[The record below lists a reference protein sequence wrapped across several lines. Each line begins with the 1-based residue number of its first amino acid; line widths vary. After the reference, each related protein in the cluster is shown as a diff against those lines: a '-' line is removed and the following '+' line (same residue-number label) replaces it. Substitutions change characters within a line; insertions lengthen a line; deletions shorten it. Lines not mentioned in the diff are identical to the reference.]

1 MAGKKTKWSSC
12 NLLEPATEGSRLCQF
27 SVSSKKVKLSGDL
40 RVADLIELPAKAVGK
55 DWRDLLSRKLN
66 IATLPPEKVF
76 LRVVELPEC
85 EPDELLPMVEFQIE
99 DLSPLPMAQA
109 VWSAEAVPGST
120 GTEGNQTVLVM
131 IAERG
136 VVEGR
141 LDELED
147 VNYLADRVEVPLL
160 RELVPGEPRED
171 GAHIQLV
178 QGADSVLALV
188 SWWFDGR
195 LRDVNSFNLPDTAAS
210 RDELVEKI
218 NSVALAGEVAG
229 WMPDEPAC
237 HLAKRGDVAGDW
249 NTALAKCFGRIRE
262 VEPMSEVDLATAAV
276 EFTARTTA
284 PGLMLEDYSARNRQ
298 RFQDGLWMQGIK
310 GAVALMLI
318 GLCVFFAYGSW
329 LQSDLDDLNQ
339 QVKVQGLQ
347 YTNALS
353 LKAKMQTLNK
363 QEALKTAVGDAWVK
377 VGNTNLPPEL
387 KFTQLMFSSD
397 RTLEGNTSRKLRIVG
412 TADDGKETFIDDYN
426 LVLAR
431 MEVKGREGQKLFS
444 SVSPGPSRK
453 DPRKKLTT
461 WSVECKFDGE

>member
-12 NLLEPATEGSRLCQF
+12 NLLESATEGSRLCQF

-40 RVADLIELPAKAVGK
+40 RVAEGDDPPAKAVGK
-55 DWRDLLSRKLN
+55 DWSDLLRRKLN

-99 DLSPLPMAQA
+99 DLSPLPMAQT

-136 VVEGR
+136 VVGDR
-141 LDELED
+141 LDELEA

-188 SWWFDGR
+188 SWWFAGR

-237 HLAKRGDVAGDW
+237 HLAKRGDVAADW

-298 RFQDGLWMQGIK
+298 RFQDGLWMQGVK

-318 GLCVFFAYGSW
+318 GLCFFFAYGSW

-353 LKAKMQTLNK
+353 LKAKMQTLKK
-363 QEALKTAVGDAWVK
+363 QEALKTAALNAWSEVAI
-377 VGNTNLPPEL
+377 GLPGEL

-397 RTLEGNTSRKLRIVG
+397 RTLDGNTSRKLRIVG

-431 MEVKGREGQKLFS
+431 MEVEGREGQKLFS

>member
-12 NLLEPATEGSRLCQF
+12 NLLEPAAQGSRLWQF

-40 RVADLIELPAKAVGK
+40 RVAEGDDPPAKAVAK

-136 VVEGR
+136 VVEGH
-141 LDELED
+141 LDELEA

-237 HLAKRGDVAGDW
+237 HLAKRGDVAADW
-249 NTALAKCFGRIRE
+249 NTALAKCFGSIRE

-298 RFQDGLWMQGIK
+298 RFQDGLWMEGIK

-318 GLCVFFAYGSW
+318 GLLGFYVYGSI
-329 LQSDLDDLNQ
+329 LQSTLDGKINE
-339 QVKVQGLQ
+339 VTVQ
-347 YTNALS
+347 TNKFTKARS
-353 LKAKMQTLNK
+353 LKAKVETLEK
-363 QEALKTAVGDAWVK
+363 QKALKDAALKAWREVTI
-377 VGNTNLPPEL
+377 GLPREL
-387 KFTQLMFSSD
+387 KFTQLTFSSD
-397 RTLEGNTSRKLRIVG
+397 RIDGNTSRKLRIAG
-412 TADDGKETFIDDYN
+412 TADAGNDTIIDDYH
-426 LVLAR
+426 LALTR
-431 MEVKGREGQKLFS
+431 MEIDGQTLFS
-444 SVSPGPSRK
+444 KVRPGLSRK

-461 WSVECKFDGE
+461 WSLECEFDGE

>member
-55 DWRDLLSRKLN
+55 DWSDLLSRKLN

-136 VVEGR
+136 VVGDR
-141 LDELED
+141 LDELEA

-188 SWWFDGR
+188 SWWFAGR

-237 HLAKRGDVAGDW
+237 HLAKRGDVAADW

-318 GLCVFFAYGSW
+318 GLCFFFAYGTW

-339 QVKVQGLQ
+339 QVKAQGLQ

-353 LKAKMQTLNK
+353 LKAKMQTLKK
-363 QEALKTAVGDAWVK
+363 QEALKTAALNAWSEVAI
-377 VGNTNLPPEL
+377 GLPGEL

-397 RTLEGNTSRKLRIVG
+397 RTLDGNTSRKLRIVG

-426 LVLAR
+426 LALTR
-431 MEVKGREGQKLFS
+431 MEVEGSEGQKLFTH
-444 SVSPGPSRK
+444 VIPGPSRT
-453 DPRKKLTT
+453 DPRKKLIT

>member
-27 SVSSKKVKLSGDL
+27 SVSSKKVKLTGDL
-40 RVADLIELPAKAVGK
+40 RVAEGDDPPAKAVGK
-55 DWRDLLSRKLN
+55 DWSDLLSRKLN

-136 VVEGR
+136 VVGDR
-141 LDELED
+141 LDELEA

-210 RDELVEKI
+210 RDALVEKI

-237 HLAKRGDVAGDW
+237 HLAKRGDVAADW

-262 VEPMSEVDLATAAV
+262 VEPMSEVELATAAV

-310 GAVALMLI
+310 GAVALMLM
-318 GLCVFFAYGSW
+318 GLLGFYVYGSM
-329 LQSDLDDLNQ
+329 LQSTLEDKNNL
-339 QVKVQGLQ
+339 VTVQ
-347 YTNALS
+347 TNLFTKALS
-353 LKAKMQTLNK
+353 LKAKVETLEK
-363 QEALKTAVGDAWVK
+363 QKALKYAALEAWYK
-377 VGNTNLPPEL
+377 VSTGLPGEL
-387 KFTQLMFSSD
+387 KFTELAFASS
-397 RTLEGNTSRKLRIVG
+397 RTLDGNTSRELRISG
-412 TADDGKETFIDDYN
+412 AADAGKATLIDDYQEA
-426 LVLAR
+426 LTR
-431 MEVKGREGQKLFS
+431 MERSDGKALFS
-444 SVSPGPSRK
+444 SVKAETIRQDTRK
-453 DPRKKLTT
+453 NQTV
-461 WSVECKFDGE
+461 WSLKCEFDGE

>member
-12 NLLEPATEGSRLCQF
+12 NLLESATEGSRLCQF

-55 DWRDLLSRKLN
+55 DWSDLLRRKLN

-136 VVEGR
+136 VVGDR
-141 LDELED
+141 LDELEA

-188 SWWFDGR
+188 SWWFAGR

-237 HLAKRGDVAGDW
+237 HLAKRGDVAADW

-298 RFQDGLWMQGIK
+298 RFQDGLWMQGVK

-318 GLCVFFAYGSW
+318 GLCFFFAYGSW

-353 LKAKMQTLNK
+353 LKAKMQTLKK
-363 QEALKTAVGDAWVK
+363 QEALKTAALNAWSEVAI
-377 VGNTNLPPEL
+377 GLPGEL

>member
-55 DWRDLLSRKLN
+55 DWSDLLRRKLN

-141 LDELED
+141 LDELEA

-237 HLAKRGDVAGDW
+237 HLAKRGDVAADW

-310 GAVALMLI
+310 GAVALMLM
-318 GLCVFFAYGSW
+318 GLCIFFAYGSW
-329 LQSDLDDLNQ
+329 LQGNLEDLNQ

-353 LKAKMQTLNK
+353 LKAKMQTLKK
-363 QEALKTAVGDAWVK
+363 QEALKTAALNAWSEVAI
-377 VGNTNLPPEL
+377 GLPGEL

>member
-12 NLLEPATEGSRLCQF
+12 NLLESATEGSRLCQF

-55 DWRDLLSRKLN
+55 DWSDLLRRKLN

-136 VVEGR
+136 VVGDR
-141 LDELED
+141 LDELEA

-237 HLAKRGDVAGDW
+237 HLAKRGDVAADW

-310 GAVALMLI
+310 GAVALMLM
-318 GLCVFFAYGSW
+318 GLCIFFAYGSW

-353 LKAKMQTLNK
+353 LKAKMQTLKK
-363 QEALKTAVGDAWVK
+363 QEALKTAALNAWSEVAI
-377 VGNTNLPPEL
+377 GLPGEL

>member
-55 DWRDLLSRKLN
+55 DWSDLLRRKLN

-141 LDELED
+141 LDELEA

-237 HLAKRGDVAGDW
+237 HLAKRGDVAADW

-353 LKAKMQTLNK
+353 LKAKMQTLKK
-363 QEALKTAVGDAWVK
+363 QEALKTAALNAWSEVAI
-377 VGNTNLPPEL
+377 GLPGEL

>member
-1 MAGKKTKWSSC
+1 M
-12 NLLEPATEGSRLCQF
+12 LEPAAQGSRLWQF

-40 RVADLIELPAKAVGK
+40 RVAEGDDPPAKAVAK

-141 LDELED
+141 LDELEAA
-147 VNYLADRVEVPLL
+147 NYLADRVEVPLL

-188 SWWFDGR
+188 SWWFAGR

-237 HLAKRGDVAGDW
+237 HLAKRGDVAADW

-284 PGLMLEDYSARNRQ
+284 PGLMLEDYCARNRQ

-310 GAVALMLI
+310 GAVALMLM
-318 GLCVFFAYGSW
+318 GLCIFFAYGSW
-329 LQSDLDDLNQ
+329 LQGNLEDLNQ

-353 LKAKMQTLNK
+353 LKAKMQTLKK
-363 QEALKTAVGDAWVK
+363 QEALKTAALNAWSEVAI
-377 VGNTNLPPEL
+377 GLPGEL

>member
-12 NLLEPATEGSRLCQF
+12 NLLESATEGSRLCQF

-55 DWRDLLSRKLN
+55 DWSDLLRRKLN

-136 VVEGR
+136 VVGDR
-141 LDELED
+141 LDELEA

-188 SWWFDGR
+188 SWWFAGR

-237 HLAKRGDVAGDW
+237 HLAKRGDVAADW

-298 RFQDGLWMQGIK
+298 RFQDGLWMQGVK
-310 GAVALMLI
+310 GAVALMLM
-318 GLCVFFAYGSW
+318 GLCIFFAYGSW

-353 LKAKMQTLNK
+353 LKAKMQTLKK
-363 QEALKTAVGDAWVK
+363 QEALKTAALNAWSEVAI
-377 VGNTNLPPEL
+377 GLPGEL

>member
-40 RVADLIELPAKAVGK
+40 RVAEGDDPPAKAVGK
-55 DWRDLLSRKLN
+55 DWSDLLRRKLN

-99 DLSPLPMAQA
+99 DLSPLPMAQT

-136 VVEGR
+136 VVGDR
-141 LDELED
+141 LDELEA

-188 SWWFDGR
+188 SWWFAGR

-210 RDELVEKI
+210 RDALVEKI

-237 HLAKRGDVAGDW
+237 HLAKRGDVAADW

-298 RFQDGLWMQGIK
+298 RFQDGLWVEGVK

-318 GLCVFFAYGSW
+318 GLCFFFAYGSW

-353 LKAKMQTLNK
+353 LKAKMQTLKK
-363 QEALKTAVGDAWVK
+363 QEALKTAALNAWSEVAI
-377 VGNTNLPPEL
+377 GLPGEL

-397 RTLEGNTSRKLRIVG
+397 RTLDGNTSRKLRIVG

-431 MEVKGREGQKLFS
+431 MEVEGREGQKLFS

>member
-1 MAGKKTKWSSC
+1 M
-12 NLLEPATEGSRLCQF
+12 LEPAIEGSRLFQF

-40 RVADLIELPAKAVGK
+40 RVAEGEDPPAKVVGK
-55 DWRDLLSRKLN
+55 DWSDLLSRKLN

-85 EPDELLPMVEFQIE
+85 ESDELLPMVEFQIE

-109 VWSAEAVPGST
+109 VWSAEVVPGSA
-120 GTEGNQTVLVM
+120 GAEGNQTVLVM

-136 VVEGR
+136 VVGDR
-141 LDELED
+141 LDELEA

-237 HLAKRGDVAGDW
+237 HLAKRGDVAADW

-276 EFTARTTA
+276 EFTVRTTA

-298 RFQDGLWMQGIK
+298 RFQDGLWMEGIK

-318 GLCVFFAYGSW
+318 GLCFFFAYGSW

-353 LKAKMQTLNK
+353 LKAKMQTLKK
-363 QEALKTAVGDAWVK
+363 QEALKTAALNAWSEVAI
-377 VGNTNLPPEL
+377 GLPGEL

>member
-40 RVADLIELPAKAVGK
+40 RVAEGDDPPAKAVGK
-55 DWRDLLSRKLN
+55 DWSDLLSRKLN

-136 VVEGR
+136 VVGDR
-141 LDELED
+141 LDELEAA
-147 VNYLADRVEVPLL
+147 NYLADRVEVPLL
-160 RELVPGEPRED
+160 RELVPSEPRED

-237 HLAKRGDVAGDW
+237 HLAKRGDVAADW

-262 VEPMSEVDLATAAV
+262 VEPMSEVELATAAV

-318 GLCVFFAYGSW
+318 GLCFFFAYGSW

-353 LKAKMQTLNK
+353 LKAKMQTLKK
-363 QEALKTAVGDAWVK
+363 QEALKTAALNAWSEVAI
-377 VGNTNLPPEL
+377 GLPGEL

>member
-1 MAGKKTKWSSC
+1 M
-12 NLLEPATEGSRLCQF
+12 LEPAAQGSRLWQF

-40 RVADLIELPAKAVGK
+40 RVAEGDDPPAKAVAK

-136 VVEGR
+136 VVEDR
-141 LDELED
+141 LDELEAA
-147 VNYLADRVEVPLL
+147 NYLADRVEVPLL
-160 RELVPGEPRED
+160 RELVPSEPRED

-237 HLAKRGDVAGDW
+237 HLAKRGDVAADW

-310 GAVALMLI
+310 GAVALMLM
-318 GLCVFFAYGSW
+318 GLCIFFAYGSW
-329 LQSDLDDLNQ
+329 LQGNLEDLNQ

-363 QEALKTAVGDAWVK
+363 QEALKTAALKAWSEVAI
-377 VGNTNLPPEL
+377 GLPGEL
-387 KFTQLMFSSD
+387 KFTQLAFSSD
-397 RTLEGNTSRKLRIVG
+397 RTLDGNTSRKLRIVG

>member
-55 DWRDLLSRKLN
+55 DWSDLLRRKLN

-136 VVEGR
+136 VVEDR
-141 LDELED
+141 LDELEAA
-147 VNYLADRVEVPLL
+147 NYLADRVEVPLL

-188 SWWFDGR
+188 SWWFAGR

-237 HLAKRGDVAGDW
+237 HLAKRGDVAADW

-339 QVKVQGLQ
+339 QVKAQGIQ

-353 LKAKMQTLNK
+353 LKAKMQTLKK
-363 QEALKTAVGDAWVK
+363 QEALKTAALNAWSEVAI
-377 VGNTNLPPEL
+377 GLPGEL

-426 LVLAR
+426 LALTR
-431 MEVKGREGQKLFS
+431 MEVEGSEGQKLFS

>member
-55 DWRDLLSRKLN
+55 DWSDLLSRKLN

-99 DLSPLPMAQA
+99 DLSPLPLAQA

-136 VVEGR
+136 VVEDR
-141 LDELED
+141 LDELEAA
-147 VNYLADRVEVPLL
+147 NYLADRVEVPLL

-237 HLAKRGDVAGDW
+237 HLAKRGDVAADW

-310 GAVALMLI
+310 GAVALMLM
-318 GLCVFFAYGSW
+318 GLCIFFAYGSW
-329 LQSDLDDLNQ
+329 LQGNLEDLNQ

-353 LKAKMQTLNK
+353 LKAKMQTLKK
-363 QEALKTAVGDAWVK
+363 QEALKTAALNAWSEVAI
-377 VGNTNLPPEL
+377 GLPGEL
-387 KFTQLMFSSD
+387 KFTQLAFSSD
-397 RTLEGNTSRKLRIVG
+397 RTLDGNTSRKLRIVG

>member
-1 MAGKKTKWSSC
+1 M
-12 NLLEPATEGSRLCQF
+12 
-27 SVSSKKVKLSGDL
+27 
-40 RVADLIELPAKAVGK
+40 GK

-136 VVEGR
+136 VVGDR
-141 LDELED
+141 LDELEA

-237 HLAKRGDVAGDW
+237 HLAKRGDVAADW

-310 GAVALMLI
+310 GAVALMLM
-318 GLCVFFAYGSW
+318 GLCIFFAYGSW
-329 LQSDLDDLNQ
+329 LQSNLEDLNQ

-353 LKAKMQTLNK
+353 LKAKMQTLKK
-363 QEALKTAVGDAWVK
+363 QEALKTAALNAWSEVAI
-377 VGNTNLPPEL
+377 GLPGEL

-397 RTLEGNTSRKLRIVG
+397 RTLDGNTSRKLRIVG

>member
-27 SVSSKKVKLSGDL
+27 SVSSKKVKLTGDL
-40 RVADLIELPAKAVGK
+40 RVAEGDDPPAKAVGK
-55 DWRDLLSRKLN
+55 DWSDLLSRKLN

-136 VVEGR
+136 VVGDR
-141 LDELED
+141 LDELEA

-188 SWWFDGR
+188 SWWFAGR

-237 HLAKRGDVAGDW
+237 HLAKRGDVAADW

-298 RFQDGLWMQGIK
+298 RFQDGLWVEGVK

-318 GLCVFFAYGSW
+318 GLCFFFAYGSW

-353 LKAKMQTLNK
+353 LKAKMQTLKK
-363 QEALKTAVGDAWVK
+363 QEALKTAALNAWSEVAI
-377 VGNTNLPPEL
+377 GLPGEL

-431 MEVKGREGQKLFS
+431 MEVEGREGQKLFS

>member
-27 SVSSKKVKLSGDL
+27 SVSSKKVKLTGDL
-40 RVADLIELPAKAVGK
+40 RVAEGDDPPAKAVGK
-55 DWRDLLSRKLN
+55 DWSDLLSRKLN

-141 LDELED
+141 LDELEA

-188 SWWFDGR
+188 SWWFAGR

-237 HLAKRGDVAGDW
+237 HLAKRGDVAADW

-298 RFQDGLWMQGIK
+298 RFQDGLWVEGVK

-318 GLCVFFAYGSW
+318 GLCFFFAYGSW

-353 LKAKMQTLNK
+353 LKAKMQTLKK
-363 QEALKTAVGDAWVK
+363 QEALKTAALNAWSEVAI
-377 VGNTNLPPEL
+377 GLPGEL

-431 MEVKGREGQKLFS
+431 MEVEGREGQKLFS

>member
-55 DWRDLLSRKLN
+55 DWSDLLRRKLN

-136 VVEGR
+136 VVGDR
-141 LDELED
+141 LDELEAA
-147 VNYLADRVEVPLL
+147 NYLADRVEVPLL
-160 RELVPGEPRED
+160 RELVPSEPRED

-237 HLAKRGDVAGDW
+237 HLAKRGDVAADW

-276 EFTARTTA
+276 EFTARTMA

-318 GLCVFFAYGSW
+318 GLCFFFAYGSW

-353 LKAKMQTLNK
+353 LKAKMQTLKK
-363 QEALKTAVGDAWVK
+363 QEALKTAALNAWSEVAI
-377 VGNTNLPPEL
+377 GLPGEL

-397 RTLEGNTSRKLRIVG
+397 RTLDGNTSRKLRIVG

>member
-27 SVSSKKVKLSGDL
+27 SVSSKKVKLTGDL

-55 DWRDLLSRKLN
+55 DWSDLLRRKLN

-136 VVEGR
+136 VVEDR
-141 LDELED
+141 LDELEAA
-147 VNYLADRVEVPLL
+147 NYLADRVEVPLL

-188 SWWFDGR
+188 SWWFAGR

-237 HLAKRGDVAGDW
+237 HLAKRGDVAADW

-310 GAVALMLI
+310 GAVALMLM
-318 GLCVFFAYGSW
+318 GLCIFFAYGSW
-329 LQSDLDDLNQ
+329 LQGNLEDLNQ

-353 LKAKMQTLNK
+353 LKAKMQTLKK
-363 QEALKTAVGDAWVK
+363 QEALKTAALNAWSEVAI
-377 VGNTNLPPEL
+377 GLPGEL

-397 RTLEGNTSRKLRIVG
+397 RTLDGNTSRKLRIVG

>member
-1 MAGKKTKWSSC
+1 M
-12 NLLEPATEGSRLCQF
+12 LEPAIEGSRLFQF

-40 RVADLIELPAKAVGK
+40 RVAEGEDPPAKAVGK
-55 DWRDLLSRKLN
+55 DWSDLLSRKLN

-109 VWSAEAVPGST
+109 VWSAEVVPGSA
-120 GTEGNQTVLVM
+120 GAEGNQTVLVM

-136 VVEGR
+136 VVGDR
-141 LDELED
+141 LDELQA

-160 RELVPGEPRED
+160 REVVPGEPRED

-188 SWWFDGR
+188 SWWFAGR

-210 RDELVEKI
+210 RDALVEKI

-249 NTALAKCFGRIRE
+249 NAALSKCFDRIRE

-318 GLCVFFAYGSW
+318 GLCFFFAYGSW

-353 LKAKMQTLNK
+353 LKAKMQTLKK
-363 QEALKTAVGDAWVK
+363 QEALKTAALNAWSEVAI
-377 VGNTNLPPEL
+377 GLPGEL

>member
-12 NLLEPATEGSRLCQF
+12 NLLESATEGSRLCQF

-55 DWRDLLSRKLN
+55 DWSDLLRRKLN

-136 VVEGR
+136 VVGDR
-141 LDELED
+141 LDELEA

-188 SWWFDGR
+188 SWWFAGR

-237 HLAKRGDVAGDW
+237 HLAKRGDVAADW

-262 VEPMSEVDLATAAV
+262 VEPMSEVALATAAV

-298 RFQDGLWMQGIK
+298 RFQDGLWMQGVK
-310 GAVALMLI
+310 GAVALMLM
-318 GLCVFFAYGSW
+318 GLCIFFAYGSW

-363 QEALKTAVGDAWVK
+363 QEALKTAALNAWSEVAI
-377 VGNTNLPPEL
+377 GLPGEL

>member
-12 NLLEPATEGSRLCQF
+12 NLLESATEGSRLCQF

-109 VWSAEAVPGST
+109 VWSAEAVPGSP

-141 LDELED
+141 LDELEA

-195 LRDVNSFNLPDTAAS
+195 LRDVNSFNLPDTTAS

-237 HLAKRGDVAGDW
+237 HLAKRGDVAADW

-310 GAVALMLI
+310 GAVALMLM
-318 GLCVFFAYGSW
+318 GLCIFFAYGSW
-329 LQSDLDDLNQ
+329 LQGNLEDLNQ

-353 LKAKMQTLNK
+353 LKAKMQTLKK
-363 QEALKTAVGDAWVK
+363 QEALKTAALNAWSEVAI
-377 VGNTNLPPEL
+377 GLPGEL

>member
-12 NLLEPATEGSRLCQF
+12 NLLESATEGSRLCQF

-141 LDELED
+141 LDELEA

-237 HLAKRGDVAGDW
+237 HLAKRGDVAADW

-310 GAVALMLI
+310 GAVALMLM
-318 GLCVFFAYGSW
+318 GLCIFFAYGSW
-329 LQSDLDDLNQ
+329 LQGNLEDLNQ

-353 LKAKMQTLNK
+353 LKAKMQTLKK
-363 QEALKTAVGDAWVK
+363 QEALKTAALNAWSEVAI
-377 VGNTNLPPEL
+377 GLPGEL

>member
-40 RVADLIELPAKAVGK
+40 HVADLIELPAKAVGK

-136 VVEGR
+136 VVEDR
-141 LDELED
+141 LDELEAA
-147 VNYLADRVEVPLL
+147 NYLADRVEVPLL
-160 RELVPGEPRED
+160 RELVPSEPRED

-237 HLAKRGDVAGDW
+237 HLAKRGDVAADW

-310 GAVALMLI
+310 GAVALMLM
-318 GLCVFFAYGSW
+318 GLCIFFAYGSW
-329 LQSDLDDLNQ
+329 LQGNLEDLNQ

-353 LKAKMQTLNK
+353 LKAKMQTLKK
-363 QEALKTAVGDAWVK
+363 QEALKTAALNAWSEVAI
-377 VGNTNLPPEL
+377 GLPGEL

>member
-12 NLLEPATEGSRLCQF
+12 NLLESATEGSRLCQF

-55 DWRDLLSRKLN
+55 DWSDLLRRKLN

-99 DLSPLPMAQA
+99 DLSPLPMAQT

-136 VVEGR
+136 VVGDR
-141 LDELED
+141 LDELEA

-237 HLAKRGDVAGDW
+237 HLAKRGDVAADW

-298 RFQDGLWMQGIK
+298 RFQDGLWMQGVK
-310 GAVALMLI
+310 VAVARMLI
-318 GLCVFFAYGSW
+318 GLCFFFAYGSW

-363 QEALKTAVGDAWVK
+363 QEALKTAALNAWSEVAI
-377 VGNTNLPPEL
+377 GLPGEL

>member
-12 NLLEPATEGSRLCQF
+12 NLLESATEGSRLCQF

-55 DWRDLLSRKLN
+55 DWSDLLRRKLN

-136 VVEGR
+136 VVGDR
-141 LDELED
+141 LDELEA

-195 LRDVNSFNLPDTAAS
+195 LRDVNSFNLPDTTAS

-237 HLAKRGDVAGDW
+237 HLAKRGDVAADW

-262 VEPMSEVDLATAAV
+262 VEPMSEVDLAKVAV

-310 GAVALMLI
+310 GAVALMLM
-318 GLCVFFAYGSW
+318 GLCIFFAYGSW

-363 QEALKTAVGDAWVK
+363 QEALKTAALKAWSEVAI
-377 VGNTNLPPEL
+377 GLPGEL
-387 KFTQLMFSSD
+387 KFTQLAFSSD

-426 LVLAR
+426 LAR
-431 MEVKGREGQKLFS
+431 TRIEVEGSEGQKLFS